1 MLSVS
6 FLLVLVTAC
15 QLGLVHWFRPE
26 SSEEAETGTSQVVSL
41 SLEMVGHAGALIGA
55 LLALIG
61 INNTNGPKDFVN

>member
-1 MLSVS
+1 M
-6 FLLVLVTAC
+6 LVTAC

-61 INNTNGPKDFVN
+61 INNANGPKDFVN